1 MCFDK
6 SHLHEVFRTEEPENK
21 RAESSVDLEK
31 YMEVW
36 RNISRDLDEIIKN
49 ANVDTRS
56 SDLTR

>member
-6 SHLHEVFRTEEPENK
+6 SHMHEVFSTEKQEQKP
-21 RAESSVDLEK
+21 AESSVDLEK

-36 RNISRDLDEIIKN
+36 RNISRDLDEIINN
-49 ANVDTRS
+49 ANVDTRN